1 MVVRQATTKAAR
13 ACAVG
18 VVLMRPPIDI
28 APRALLER
36 IRQNLPREILDRPRF
51 ALWKLTAEGRKL
63 PLRADRTACASC
75 TDSSTWVSFDAVAA
89 ALRGGEGILFALGD
103 GIGGLDLDDA
113 LPLSSEGRLFLGHL
127 DSYTEV
133 SPSGTGLHVLFGHT
147 GELASRRRGSVELYF
162 RSRFFTITGDVLE
175 GRRRFRNADIGV
187 RRILAALEPPKPLL
201 PRLPLRDVPQDDALL
216 IEQMFASR
224 RGPTIRR
231 LWSGE
236 TLHKSSSESD
246 YALMGD
252 LSYWTGGDVERMIR
266 LFLSSGRAERAKGRR
281 ADYLVRMAQKV
292 AV

>member
-1 MVVRQATTKAAR
+1 
-13 ACAVG
+13 
-18 VVLMRPPIDI
+18 
-28 APRALLER
+28 
-36 IRQNLPREILDRPRF
+36 
-51 ALWKLTAEGRKL
+51 
-63 PLRADRTACASC
+63 
-75 TDSSTWVSFDAVAA
+75 
-89 ALRGGEGILFALGD
+89 
-103 GIGGLDLDDA
+103 
-113 LPLSSEGRLFLGHL
+113 
-127 DSYTEV
+127 
-133 SPSGTGLHVLFGHT
+133 
-147 GELASRRRGSVELYF
+147 VELYF

-266 LFLSSGRAERAKGRR
+266 LFLSSGRAQRAKGRR